1 MRMLLLICLSFIACK
16 TKIIKPDAKA
26 KPVANVEKP
35 ISKTQKINYDS
46 CKKAIAVIKSNH
58 KKDWAKL
65 DINAKQK
72 IFTDAVVKT
81 IVPAWIGTPWDFN
94 GITETPGQGKIACGY
109 FVTTVLRDAGITNI
123 ARIKLAQAASQNIIK
138 AMTTSSHIKMCCNKP
153 LTDFIT
159 LVKVNGY
166 GLYVVGLDNHTG
178 FIYNDGKEV
187 YFIHSSVAGTRDVQL
202 EKAAT
207 SSVLNNSKYKMVGKI
222 SDNEVLLNRWVSL

>member
-1 MRMLLLICLSFIACK
+1 MRMLLLICLSFMACK
-16 TKIIKPDAKA
+16 TKIIKPNAKA
-26 KPVANVEKP
+26 KPVANVVKP
-35 ISKTQKINYDS
+35 ATKIQNINYDS
-46 CKKAIAVIKSNH
+46 CKKAIATIKSSH

-65 DINAKQK
+65 DLNTKQK

-109 FVTTVLRDAGITNI
+109 FVTTVLRDAGIKDI
-123 ARIKLAQAASQNIIK
+123 ARIKLAQAASQDIIK
-138 AMTTSSHIKMCCNKP
+138 AMSAPGHIKMCCNKP
-153 LTDFIT
+153 LADFIT
-159 LVKVNGY
+159 LVKANGY

-187 YFIHSSVAGTRDVQL
+187 YFIHSSVAGTRDVQF